1 MPCSGNVL
9 NVKSCYLFFFF
20 TARLLRSNRRTLRD
34 SRMKLKVS
42 VECDVITTGLNKCCL
57 ISYPA

>member
-9 NVKSCYLFFFF
+9 NVKSCCFFYSKV
-20 TARLLRSNRRTLRD
+20 AKLKQANIKD